1 MKLNWEKCVF
11 NYEGQRKMWK
21 LFLMRSKIHENWQ
34 DEIWYMEVCGC
45 QISLTLGLV
54 RYPFCRIEVKGNHAE
69 KVSGFIFS
77 NGCCG
82 VKWMS

>member
-1 MKLNWEKCVF
+1 
-11 NYEGQRKMWK
+11 
-21 LFLMRSKIHENWQ
+21 
-34 DEIWYMEVCGC
+34 MEVCGC

-82 VKWMS
+82 VK